1 MMNDMMLIIVL
12 YNKAISDLH
21 ILNVNNFLKNK
32 NIDILIYDNSKN
44 AQEILNIEGVDLIYI
59 HDSENS
65 GVSKAYNI
73 GIQKA
78 KELQKNLVL
87 ILDQDTNFSLEY
99 IEKYMQMYNIYGNN
113 FLYAPIVCNEDMTKV
128 YSPATLKNFV
138 GKAQP
143 FEDFKIIEQYDL
155 TDKSVINSGLMIP
168 LKLFE
173 KIGGYNE
180 KLKLDFSDIY
190 FIEKYKELN
199 SKIILVDIYL
209 KHSISGDEGK
219 DFNREYNRFKY
230 YCNSAK
236 EIGKS
241 LKKRVFWS
249 PFRRLLRLSLKYKS
263 LKFLKIFYHYYLRG
277 QEI

>member
-1 MMNDMMLIIVL
+1 MLIVVL
-12 YNKAISDLH
+12 YNKKISELPVITH
-21 ILNVNNFLKNK
+21 CCFMKEK
-32 NIDILIYDNSKN
+32 NIDIFVYDNSAESQNVPEIAGVTFYYVHDKSN
-44 AQEILNIEGVDLIYI
+44 A
-59 HDSENS
+59 

-73 GIQKA
+73 GIKKA
-78 KELQKNLVL
+78 KELQKNLML

-99 IEKYMQMYNIYGNN
+99 IEKYMRMYNIYGNN
-113 FLYAPIVCNEDMTKV
+113 FLYAPVVCNEAMTKV
-128 YSPATLKNFV
+128 YSPATLINFV

-168 LKLFE
+168 LELFE

-199 SKIILVDIYL
+199 SKIILVDLFL

-230 YCNSAK
+230 YCSSAK

-249 PFRRLLRLSLKYKS
+249 PFRRLLRLSLKYKN